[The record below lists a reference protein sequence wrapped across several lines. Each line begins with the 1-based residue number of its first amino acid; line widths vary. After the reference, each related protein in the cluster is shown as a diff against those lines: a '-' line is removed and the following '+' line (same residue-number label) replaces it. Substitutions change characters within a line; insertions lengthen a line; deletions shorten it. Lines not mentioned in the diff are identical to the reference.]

1 MFVSKKW
8 QWEQFNLLL
17 FRLYAPSPSTSVG
30 FWQHSLDKIKV
41 VINSRLGVAQLL
53 CFHHHGSCL
62 GSLWL
67 LGVQLFLP
75 SYCGCPRFRFW
86 AVFLP
91 AAPSGFLT
99 GNLQKR
105 LFCLEHTWGASVLCL
120 QASCPL
126 IIQSCSPGA
135 WNQYKNPLDRCISE
149 LSIRVL
155 DVYHLN
161 CPYFASHGTDG
172 TDSIFICYSSGGC
185 PAVLVWY
192 WAIFHLHQQT
202 D

>member
-1 MFVSKKW
+1 MFVSKMW
-8 QWEQFNLLL
+8 QWEQFHSLL

-30 FWQHSLDKIKV
+30 FWQRSLDRMKAP
-41 VINSRLGVAQLL
+41 INLCLGAARLL

-67 LGVQLFLP
+67 LRAQLFLP
-75 SYCGCPRFRFW
+75 SYCGCPMFRFR

-91 AAPSGFLT
+91 AAAPGFLT

-105 LFCLEHTWGASVLCL
+105 VFPSEQAPGASVPPL

-126 IIQSCSPGA
+126 TTQGCSPGV

-155 DVYHLN
+155 GVYSLN
-161 CPYFASHGTDG
+161 CPHFASHGTEG
-172 TDSIFICYSSGGC
+172 TDSIFICYNSGGC